1 VASLVWDPGNG
12 TSAATSDIAARKA
25 DIVLLAL
32 PWEPIKDV
40 LDSAGGLAGKTVIDL
55 TWPASREADD
65 GFYQMTTKPS
75 GAEIIQSWIPDAMVV
90 KAFGTAASNIIDNPN
105 SAGGAVSIPIASDHR
120 QAKEITARLAAELRL
135 DPVDGG
141 PLRMARN
148 IEAMMELYM
157 VPHLQGRDAGWEF
170 YFRRSNVEGGLT
182 EGDKAN
188 LAEIPETQPPLAP
201 CAVDD

>member
-1 VASLVWDPGNG
+1 VASLV
-12 TSAATSDIAARKA
+12 
-25 DIVLLAL
+25 
-32 PWEPIKDV
+32 DV